1 MGGEPGRARRRP
13 AADAGPP
20 PAPPLTRARRRA
32 QGYVA
37 EAEAGSL
44 PTVAVA
50 HDVYAA
56 LQATAAAQGKSAT
69 HLATEALRHYLA

>member
-1 MGGEPGRARRRP
+1 MQRRSHRS
-13 AADAGPP
+13 AKHV
-20 PAPPLTRARRRA
+20 

-56 LQATAAAQGKSAT
+56 LQATAAAQGKSNT

>member
-1 MGGEPGRARRRP
+1 M
-13 AADAGPP
+13 
-20 PAPPLTRARRRA
+20 

-56 LQATAAAQGKSAT
+56 LQATAAAQGKSNT

>member
-1 MGGEPGRARRRP
+1 M
-13 AADAGPP
+13 
-20 PAPPLTRARRRA
+20 

-37 EAEAGSL
+37 DAEAGSL

-56 LQATAAAQGKSAT
+56 LQATAASQGKSVT

>member
-1 MGGEPGRARRRP
+1 MQRREC
-13 AADAGPP
+13 
-20 PAPPLTRARRRA
+20 RRNVHV

-56 LQATAAAQGKSAT
+56 LQATAAAQGKSNT

>member
-1 MGGEPGRARRRP
+1 MHM
-13 AADAGPP
+13 
-20 PAPPLTRARRRA
+20 

-56 LQATAAAQGKSAT
+56 LQATAAAQGKSNT